1 MKLLLVEDDPRIATN
16 LQNGLESERYTVDL
30 ASDGDSGFDLA
41 STQSYDAIILD
52 YMLPIR
58 SGLSLCKEIRK
69 IKNFAPIL
77 MLTAKNQK
85 EDIIACLD
93 AGADDYLTKPFSFAE
108 LLARIRALT
117 RRPVIQVSEIL
128 TLGDLSLDP
137 KNYTVVRA
145 GRHLNLSQKEYTLL
159 AYLMRHPGVP
169 VSKDK
174 IIEAVWDFDADIL
187 PNTIEVYIRKL
198 REKIDIP
205 FSPIPSH
212 IHTSRGFGYM
222 IK

>member
-30 ASDGDSGFDLA
+30 VSDGDSGFDLA

-117 RRPVIQVSEIL
+117 RRPVIQVSEVL
-128 TLGDLSLDP
+128 TLGDLTLDP

-145 GRHLNLSQKEYTLL
+145 GCHLNLSQKEYTLL

-205 FSPIPSH
+205 FSPTPSH